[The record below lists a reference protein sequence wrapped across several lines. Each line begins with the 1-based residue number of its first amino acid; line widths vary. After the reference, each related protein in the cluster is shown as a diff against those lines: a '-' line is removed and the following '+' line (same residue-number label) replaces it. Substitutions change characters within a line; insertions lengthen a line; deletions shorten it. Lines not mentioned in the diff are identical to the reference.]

1 MKLLRHRLY
10 LPLSLL
16 LLTLSACSS
25 APISQQGF
33 KSQLAQNGLQPEEVA
48 LVMEPLFDGAAP
60 FFYRADAAM
69 SPAST
74 MKLLTSTVV
83 LSRLGADWRGS
94 TRLLLDK
101 DDYAALQRH
110 KTQTS
115 FRLTQP
121 LYLQAGADADLN
133 YAELSAL
140 LSQLRAQGVSELNAI
155 VLDRS
160 SFLPARSDVGAADFD
175 ETPKARYN
183 HRPDAL
189 YLGQSQQVLKLSS
202 DQQKVQAMLLPYWPL
217 LQLDLS
223 GVTLNNSPCEQTD
236 LTSIQAQLVMVSSQL
251 QLQLRGNFAKNCVQ
265 QQSFELIDRDQAL
278 FLTLLQQWQQLGG
291 TIRGNLSNS
300 VIDGDIAGNSHSAEN
315 HRPGFGHRGKGATTT
330 KQHCCQAKHHMQ
342 HLSSSDKPTPLLAT
356 FSPATWLQ
364 QGQTPPDAVP
374 VAVHYSRRLGEL
386 VRRVNKT
393 SDNALTRLLYLT
405 LGANRAD
412 NSTDNNTEN
421 SANKPDNQNNQDN
434 QDSLTTD
441 LAAQEIL
448 AWLAEQQITS
458 KQLVLENGSGL
469 SRQERLSASLL
480 AALLRHNTKAHYG
493 PEFIASLPL
502 AGMDGT
508 LKNRFRAGAAYQ
520 KARLKTGTLNNV
532 TALAGYVYDANHR
545 PWIFVAMVNSPKAA
559 TAGRTLLDQLV
570 QQLAQYPGKR

>member
-1 MKLLRHRLY
+1 MKLLHHRLY
-10 LPLSLL
+10 LPLCLL
-16 LLTLSACSS
+16 LLMLSACSS
-25 APISQQGF
+25 APISQHGF
-33 KSQLAQNGLQPEEVA
+33 NSQLAQNGLQPEEVA

-74 MKLLTSTVV
+74 MKLLTSTVA

-101 DDYAALQRH
+101 DDYAALQQH
-110 KTQTS
+110 QAQS
-115 FRLTQP
+115 GFRLTKP

-140 LSQLRAQGVSELNAI
+140 FSQLRAQGVSELHAI

-175 ETPKARYN
+175 NAPKARYN

-202 DQQKVQAMLLPYWPL
+202 DQQKVQAVLLPYWPL

-223 GVTLNNSPCEQTD
+223 GVTLNDRPCEQTD
-236 LTSIQAQLVMVSSQL
+236 LMALQAQLVMVSSQL
-251 QLQLRGNFAKNCVQ
+251 QLQLRGSFAKNCVQ
-265 QQSFELIDRDQAL
+265 QQSFELIDRDLAL
-278 FLTLLQQWQQLGG
+278 LLTLQQQWQQLGG
-291 TIRGNLSNS
+291 TLEDNLSHS
-300 VIDGDIAGNSHSAEN
+300 DSAGNHQ
-315 HRPGFGHRGKGATTT
+315 PGFSHRGKGATKT
-330 KQHCCQAKHHMQ
+330 KQHCCQAKHQMQ
-342 HLSSSDKPTPLLAT
+342 QSASRDQPTPLLAA
-356 FSPATWLQ
+356 FSSTTWLQ
-364 QGQTPPDAVP
+364 QGQTPADAVP
-374 VAVHYSRRLGEL
+374 VAVHYSRPLGEL
-386 VRRVNKT
+386 VRRVNKS

-405 LGANRAD
+405 LGANRAE
-412 NSTDNNTEN
+412 NNTDNIAGN
-421 SANKPDNQNNQDN
+421 SANKPDSQDSQDN

-441 LAAQEIL
+441 LAAQEIQ
-448 AWLAEQQITS
+448 AWLAEQQITAE
-458 KQLVLENGSGL
+458 QLVLENGSGL

-480 AALLRHNTKAHYG
+480 AALLRHNTKAYYG

-502 AGMDGT
+502 AGSDGT
-508 LKNRFRAGAAYQ
+508 LKNRFRSGAAYQ

-532 TALAGYVYDANHR
+532 IALAGYVYDANHR

-570 QQLAQYPGKR
+570 QQLAQYSGKH

>member
-10 LPLSLL
+10 LPLNLL

-74 MKLLTSTVV
+74 MKLLTSTVA

-101 DDYAALQRH
+101 DDYAALQQH

-160 SFLPARSDVGAADFD
+160 RFLPTRSDVGAVDFD
-175 ETPKARYN
+175 DAPKARYN

-189 YLGQSQQVLKLSS
+189 YLGQSQQILKLSS

-251 QLQLRGNFAKNCVQ
+251 QLQLRGSFARNCVQ

-278 FLTLLQQWQQLGG
+278 LLTLLQQWQQLGG
-291 TIRGNLSNS
+291 TIRDNLSDS
-300 VIDGDIAGNSHSAEN
+300 AGNHQ
-315 HRPGFGHRGKGATTT
+315 PGFGHRGKGATKT
-330 KQHCCQAKHHMQ
+330 KQHCCQAKHQ
-342 HLSSSDKPTPLLAT
+342 TQRLPSREKATPLLAA
-356 FSPATWLQ
+356 FSPTTWLQ
-364 QGQTPPDAVP
+364 QGQTPSDAVP
-374 VAVHYSRRLGEL
+374 VAVHYSRPLGEL

-405 LGANRAD
+405 LGANRAE
-412 NSTDNNTEN
+412 NSTDNNTGN
-421 SANKPDNQNNQDN
+421 SANKPDSQNSQNNQNNQN
-434 QDSLTTD
+434 SLTTD
-441 LAAQEIL
+441 LAAQEIR

-458 KQLVLENGSGL
+458 EQMVLENGSGL